1 MPKNMAA
8 DTLDFPSYLQMSI
21 DFFSAPAIVEEAR
34 KGRKIGGLT
43 FPFAEL
49 LIGGGAVPVFLPRL
63 NKGKRYDVISA
74 AIAARNVLGIGNIA
88 RGLDFLKSVD
98 STGTVINVAGGLIN
112 DIISSLNDTYESA
125 AKDAIN
131 TGLPMDHCY
140 GARALFGLY
149 KKLGHLLDL
158 NMGIDVRCSVFFNF
172 HESLE
177 INNFVKNNY
186 IFDMPYEDT
195 AGSLD
200 FYEQEVWDFLH
211 FQEKVTGKK
220 FDEVKFRNVL
230 EDANTAKRLIKEVY
244 LDIAPGDIL
253 PCSPAT
259 FSVLNS
265 LLVYSQMD
273 FNCRLQRYVE
283 GLKALVQEMHDRID
297 QPAKRFDATGRP
309 KLIYT
314 PMFGGFEPEIAQHAD
329 EIGARVYYPDWVIYG
344 ACEPVKTT
352 GNLVRNYAENLMRFQ
367 HGFGFDNEEM
377 ANNIIDVAQKMK
389 IDGIIFNEVFGCRS
403 MCTGHRI
410 LKDVIRQKGLELPVN
425 VITFNNI
432 GDSIGQVKTR
442 VSAMVEMLKG
452 Q

>member
-177 INNFVKNNY
+177 INNFVKN
-186 IFDMPYEDT
+186 
-195 AGSLD
+195 
-200 FYEQEVWDFLH
+200 
-211 FQEKVTGKK
+211 
-220 FDEVKFRNVL
+220 
-230 EDANTAKRLIKEVY
+230 
-244 LDIAPGDIL
+244 
-253 PCSPAT
+253 
-259 FSVLNS
+259 
-265 LLVYSQMD
+265 
-273 FNCRLQRYVE
+273 
-283 GLKALVQEMHDRID
+283 
-297 QPAKRFDATGRP
+297 
-309 KLIYT
+309 
-314 PMFGGFEPEIAQHAD
+314 
-329 EIGARVYYPDWVIYG
+329 
-344 ACEPVKTT
+344 
-352 GNLVRNYAENLMRFQ
+352 
-367 HGFGFDNEEM
+367 
-377 ANNIIDVAQKMK
+377 
-389 IDGIIFNEVFGCRS
+389 
-403 MCTGHRI
+403 
-410 LKDVIRQKGLELPVN
+410 
-425 VITFNNI
+425 
-432 GDSIGQVKTR
+432 
-442 VSAMVEMLKG
+442 
-452 Q
+452 